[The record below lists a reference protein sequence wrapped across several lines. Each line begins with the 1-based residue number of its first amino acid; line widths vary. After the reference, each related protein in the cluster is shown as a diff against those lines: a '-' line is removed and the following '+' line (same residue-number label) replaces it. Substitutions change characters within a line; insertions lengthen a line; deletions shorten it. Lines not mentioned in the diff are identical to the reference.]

1 VLDLGRG
8 KVLVGFAPETY
19 GAAIAKR

>member
-8 KVLVGFAPETY
+8 KVLVGFAPDIY
-19 GAAIAKR
+19 SAAVAKD